1 MAFALMPIMAILA
14 ISLAPFTIA
23 QGFFRAREELRRGQW
38 KLVVLNGLTVAQAA
52 AVIGYFVLLW
62 DVATAV
68 AHGR

>member
-14 ISLAPFTIA
+14 ITLAPFTIV
-23 QGFFRAREELRRGQW
+23 QGFFRGREELRRGQW

-62 DVATAV
+62 NVATAV
-68 AHGR
+68 VHGS